1 MSQPQEAIHQ
11 ESDCQPLIVY
21 VPIPFSPSQCYDP
34 QIQQKWQQSVF
45 WQMNPLLGASSQF
58 SHTSSFP
65 FPTAIVSSETAPLTL
80 PAQFTERL
88 TAKEI
93 EEDREFERKKR
104 NSEGNF
110 GKIILCIAYC
120 YTLSVLA
127 WFFSQGAFKQPS
139 VATVAPIN
147 SQTVNKAI
155 ANAIATV
162 PISQAAIAKIS
173 GDRTIVTP
181 SVKLPNSLP
190 VTTIPTQ
197 TIPVPPPPPSTI
209 ATNNIAPP
217 SQTVRAKVI
226 TPPVVKTTET
236 KKTETIS
243 KQFKPTKSPAI
254 VKTPTIVKIP
264 TAPNIQIVAPT
275 PNNNEIVNI
284 PAPPP
289 PSQTSTSIAMVD
301 TPSNIAQ
308 DGYKLMGILEVGEQ
322 SGALFQIDGV
332 VQNVKINEIIGNS
345 GWKLVAVVNGRV
357 TISRNDRT
365 RSLSVE
371 EKL

>member
-1 MSQPQEAIHQ
+1 MSEPQEAIHQ
-11 ESDCQPLIVY
+11 ESDRQPLIVY
-21 VPIPFSPSQCYDP
+21 VPIPFSPSQSYDP

-45 WQMNPLLGASSQF
+45 WQMNPLLGTSSQF

-80 PAQFTERL
+80 PSQVTARL

-120 YTLSVLA
+120 YTLSVLT

-147 SQTVNKAI
+147 PQTINNSI
-155 ANAIATV
+155 ANAIAAI
-162 PISQAAIAKIS
+162 PISQTAISKSS
-173 GDRTIVTP
+173 GDRTIVTS

-190 VTTIPTQ
+190 VTTISTQ
-197 TIPVPPPPPSTI
+197 AIPVPPPPLSTI

-217 SQTVRAKVI
+217 
-226 TPPVVKTTET
+226 VVKTTET
-236 KKTETIS
+236 KKNETIS

-301 TPSNIAQ
+301 TPSSIAQ